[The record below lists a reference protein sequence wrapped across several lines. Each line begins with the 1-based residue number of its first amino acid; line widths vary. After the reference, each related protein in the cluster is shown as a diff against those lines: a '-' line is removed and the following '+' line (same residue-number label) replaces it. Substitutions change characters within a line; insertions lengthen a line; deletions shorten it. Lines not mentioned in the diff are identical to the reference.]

1 VKRRADCVGKPSLWI
16 DIVQLGGLIKVNT
29 LACQTGG
36 MSPPGSSAAFDSFNE
51 ITTVRIELRDT
62 DPVMWRQVEVPTS
75 ITLKVLHRIIRL
87 VVRAPARMTPAFT
100 GMTPL
105 PPMATANRSSRA

>member
-1 VKRRADCVGKPSLWI
+1 MSPGEKARRLRRQAKPV
-16 DIVQLGGLIKVNT
+16 DRHVQLGGLIKVNT

-62 DPVMWRQVEVPTS
+62 DPVMSYR
-75 ITLKVLHRIIRL
+75 
-87 VVRAPARMTPAFT
+87 
-100 GMTPL
+100 
-105 PPMATANRSSRA
+105 